1 MKEEEAIFGPLLK
14 ENFEQ
19 KELEDMNETILQQHM
34 FFREKIRSEKTLVK
48 AVKRKRSG
56 EVFDDLDF
64 TLDDLRFKKSYC
76 QEVDDHLVSFL
87 AFFNIFQN
95 LELQRVM
102 LRELR
107 VLIIIWMWQNSTDI
121 IIF

>member
-1 MKEEEAIFGPLLK
+1 MKEEEAIFGPLSK

-121 IIF
+121 IFF